1 MEPHSNTDSNMLNM
15 DSNINSSARFLVQF
29 HPQNRPYREQCAE
42 QHESVADFDIETA
55 NPYLVEMHTSW
66 FLSKLIRT
74 QSNVPKS
81 SIVPSESKV
90 PTSSNV
96 PSKPVPVQAPS
107 AVGKEKG
114 SSSTGGTEVKND
126 TVDLNKKQ
134 AEARRAANQENLLQ
148 ERAKRVENANAA
160 LKRKKERDEAYRKQQ
175 RQEEMA
181 RSKSSSF
188 AMKARNDR
196 QVVQTRRLLPKA
208 KKNGN

>member
-29 HPQNRPYREQCAE
+29 HPQDRPYREQCAE

-66 FLSKLIRT
+66 VLSTLIRNLHKK
-74 QSNVPKS
+74 SN
-81 SIVPSESKV
+81 V

-126 TVDLNKKQ
+126 TVDLKKKQ
-134 AEARRAANQENLLQ
+134 AEARRAANQENLLR
-148 ERAKRVENANAA
+148 ERAKRVEKANAV
-160 LKRKKERDEAYRKQQ
+160 LQLKKERDEAYRKQQ
-175 RQEEMA
+175 RQEEMQ
-181 RSKSSSF
+181 RSKSSSL

-196 QVVQTRRLLPKA
+196 KVVQTRRLLPKG
-208 KKNGN
+208 KKNGG